1 MPKFNMIFEICDE
14 RYLEQNQ
21 GGTSPRGSSRQDF
34 VISNQIVFLVF
45 HPGML
50 SKYFKKKSFTKDLR
64 LL

>member
-34 VISNQIVFLVF
+34 VIWNQIVFLVF

-50 SKYFKKKSFTKDLR
+50 SKYLKKSFTKDLR